1 MKAESILD
9 IIQSLEPSERKRLDS
24 LLNVN
29 GRHLNSSQPF
39 SERNFKK
46 WSIEA
51 HILFDANNTC
61 LSVAECAEWIG
72 VHNDTVLRRL
82 HDGKIKGTLIG
93 RVWSIPKIQFLD
105 KIIRV

>member
-29 GRHLNSSQPF
+29 GRHLNNSQPF
-39 SERNFKK
+39 TERNFKK

-61 LSVAECAEWIG
+61 LSVAECAEFLS
-72 VHNDTVLRRL
+72 VHHNTVKNKL
-82 HDGKIKGTLIG
+82 HSREIKGTLIG

-105 KIIRV
+105 KIIN